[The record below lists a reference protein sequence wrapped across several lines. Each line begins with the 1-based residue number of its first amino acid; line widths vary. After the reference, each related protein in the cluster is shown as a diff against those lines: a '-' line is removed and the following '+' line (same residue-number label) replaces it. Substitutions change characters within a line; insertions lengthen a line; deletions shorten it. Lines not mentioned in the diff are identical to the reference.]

1 MNKTRLK
8 ALLLILILC
17 SVPSLFGQI
26 KDADALLVDIPEP
39 PGARSEL
46 PSPVPMVYQFM
57 GALMD
62 GEFDICLANF
72 DVETFLAILFERQIQ
87 RMSPE
92 EYRELYSF
100 QIQSHRNEFRFLAK
114 VMNRVAKGA
123 KISYSDPRY
132 HKKVQSKIV
141 IRLNTNR
148 GKFEFIVYC
157 RYNNDRWTVYDYV
170 LNGQRLSKTFRTALQ
185 GVGVSSYMSSLR
197 PFYGERRGFRPIR
210 NRDYD
215 FSILVPSDF
224 QIRENVSPALL
235 ASVDAFDGQFL
246 MHVQAATYDE
256 PQNLSQVGKAIKE
269 TLMPFSPRLYDQWKS
284 ELAGVEIGNVLFH
297 FLKNKKRLFTHM
309 VIVPLGKK
317 LIVVNFYH
325 SSLQLLKH
333 MTNLRERIMETIALP
348 KIEAAGGILPGEIPD
363 ELTLNGNELGLD
375 EGSDFEDSGDIT
387 LTPDD
392 DSSSSEFGMSD
403 SSDTSYNTDSTDTSY
418 PADNYSTSEIP
429 PPTNDEQS
437 DMLTPDSYID
447 GGDSD
452 YPDPPP
458 PPPPDD
464 DISYPDDNEVPP
476 PPPPDGSYGDGSGSD
491 DDDYLY
497 DSNGGSEVSF

>member
-1 MNKTRLK
+1 MIKTRLK
-8 ALLLILILC
+8 ALLVIIMLC
-17 SVPSLFGQI
+17 SVPVLFGQI

-87 RMSPE
+87 RMSPD
-92 EYRELYSF
+92 EYKELYSM

-148 GKFEFIVYC
+148 GKFEFVVYC
-157 RYNNDRWTVYDYV
+157 RFNNERWTVYDYV
-170 LNGQRLSKTFRTALQ
+170 LNGQRLSKTFRSALQ
-185 GVGVSSYMSSLR
+185 GVGVSNYMSGLR
-197 PFYGERRGFRPIR
+197 PFYGEKRGFRPIR

-215 FSILVPSDF
+215 FSILVPSEF

-235 ASVDAFDGQFL
+235 ASVDAFNGQFL

-256 PQNLSQVGKAIKE
+256 PQALPQVGKAIKE

-297 FLKNKKRLFTHM
+297 FLKNNKRLFTHM
-309 VIVPLGKK
+309 VIIPLGKK
-317 LIVVNFYH
+317 LIVLNFYH

-333 MTNLRERIMETIALP
+333 MTNLRERILETVALP
-348 KIEAAGGILPGEIPD
+348 KLEAVGGILPGEIPD
-363 ELTLNGNELGLD
+363 ELTLSGSGNELGLD
-375 EGSDFEDSGDIT
+375 EDSDFEDSGDIT
-387 LTPDD
+387 LTPDEPD
-392 DSSSSEFGMSD
+392 TTYVDSGNSD
-403 SSDTSYNTDSTDTSY
+403 NSGDISYN
-418 PADNYSTSEIP
+418 PADSSEIP
-429 PPTNDEQS
+429 PPTGDEQA
-437 DMLTPDSYID
+437 DMLTPDSYIE

-452 YPDPPP
+452 YPDPP

-464 DISYPDDNEVPP
+464 DISYPDDSDVPPP
-476 PPPPDGSYGDGSGSD
+476 PPPPDGTYGDGTGTD
-491 DDDYLY
+491 DDDYYY

>member
-1 MNKTRLK
+1 MIKTRLK
-8 ALLLILILC
+8 ALLVIFLLIFASPLLA
-17 SVPSLFGQI
+17 QI
-26 KDADALLVDIPEP
+26 SDADALLVDIPEP

-72 DVETFLAILFERQIQ
+72 DVETFLALLFDRQLK
-87 RMSPE
+87 RMGAE

-100 QIQSHRNEFRFLAK
+100 QVKSHRNEFRFLAK

-141 IRLNTNR
+141 VRLNTNR

-157 RYNNDRWTVYDYV
+157 RFNGERWVVYDYV
-170 LNGQRLSKTFRTALQ
+170 LNGQRLSKTFRDALQ
-185 GVGVSSYMSSLR
+185 GVGVSNYVASLR
-197 PFYGERRGFRPIR
+197 PFYDLRKGFRPIR
-210 NRDYD
+210 NKEFD
-215 FSILVPSDF
+215 FSVLVPGDF

-235 ASVDAFDGQFL
+235 ASVDAFNGQFL

-256 PQNLSQVGKAIKE
+256 PQTLSQVGKAIKE

-297 FLKNKKRLFTHM
+297 FLKNNKRLFTHM
-309 VIVPLGKK
+309 VIIPLGKK
-317 LIVVNFYH
+317 LVVLNFYH

-333 MTNLRERIMETIALP
+333 MTNMRERILESLALP
-348 KIEAAGGILPGEIPD
+348 KLEAAGGVLPGEIPD
-363 ELTLNGNELGLD
+363 ELTLSAGSNELGLD
-375 EGSDFEDSGDIT
+375 EESDFEDSGDIS
-387 LTPDD
+387 LSPDEPDD
-392 DSSSSEFGMSD
+392 LVDTSSDAGFSDSSSAYE
-403 SSDTSYNTDSTDTSY
+403 
-418 PADNYSTSEIP
+418 SEIP
-429 PPTNDEQS
+429 PPTGDEEN
-437 DMLTPDSYID
+437 MLSPDSYID

-452 YPDPPP
+452 YPEPPP
-458 PPPPDD
+458 PPPMDD
-464 DISYPDDNEVPP
+464 YDTSDEVP
-476 PPPPDGSYGDGSGSD
+476 PPPPDGSYGDGAGT
-491 DDDYLY
+491 DDDYY
-497 DSNGGSEVSF
+497 DPGTGSEVSF